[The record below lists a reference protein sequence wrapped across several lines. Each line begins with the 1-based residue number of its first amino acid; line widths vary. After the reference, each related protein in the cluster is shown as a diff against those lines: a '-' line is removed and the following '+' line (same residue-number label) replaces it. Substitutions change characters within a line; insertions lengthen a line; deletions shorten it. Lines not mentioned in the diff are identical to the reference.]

1 MAHRSQKAIGITLL
15 LAASLTAQELT
26 FQARRDKL
34 VRDEPGALT
43 LSSSTLKWAGAKSSA
58 EWPLDNI
65 QQLFLSPQ
73 RIVVLT
79 YSDRSPWLLGVDH
92 EFDFRLTPGQDVLP
106 AYHALKSKL
115 DRRFVAALSDPDPAP
130 LWELRARLLGTLQGS
145 EGVLKFGPDHIV
157 YETAKPENSRTWRI
171 PEDIAN
177 VSSTDPYQLTLTT
190 HERAITHYGSR
201 KDFNFQLK
209 QPLDEKR
216 YTLLWRRLNQET
228 QQ

>member
-15 LAASLTAQELT
+15 LAASLTGQELT

-43 LSSSTLKWAGAKSSA
+43 LSASSLKWTGAKSSA
-58 EWPLDNI
+58 EWPLDDI

-79 YSDRSPWLLGVDH
+79 YKDRSPWLLGVDH
-92 EFDFRLTPGQDVLP
+92 EFDFRLTPGQDVVP
-106 AYHALKSKL
+106 AYRALKSKL
-115 DRRFVAALSDPDPAP
+115 DRRFVAALPDPDPAP

-145 EGVLKFGPDHIV
+145 EGVLKFGPDRIV

-177 VSSTDPYQLTLTT
+177 ISSTDPYQFTLTT

-209 QPLDEKR
+209 QPLEEKR

-228 QQ
+228 KQ